1 MADTAEPPPVPAP
14 DALVVTESDP
24 TDAPN
29 EEQQLEPT
37 KKIKKIIRRKKRP
50 ARVQA
55 DPSVAKA
62 DPSTQSGLT
71 WNIWYSKHEG
81 GQRGD
86 EQHSLNKP
94 APGRCSIA
102 RDSGYTRADR
112 TPGAFFCGRDSKKYP
127 PVSGRCSFYSLVH
140 FARGV
145 CHKGSDCEYLHRLPG
160 IHDLFQPNTDC
171 FGRFVALSWR
181 EYLLFTSILNSVQGK
196 AFRLP
201 RRHGRCWKFPAYVQ
215 LMAARLQ

>member
-1 MADTAEPPPVPAP
+1 MTFCRATRPRLIALSFVSIQPSPLQHQAMADTAEPAPVPAP
-14 DALVVTESDP
+14 DAPVVTESDP

-55 DPSVAKA
+55 DSSVAKA

-112 TPGAFFCGRDSKKYP
+112 TPGAFFCSRDSKK
-127 PVSGRCSFYSLVH
+127 
-140 FARGV
+140 
-145 CHKGSDCEYLHRLPG
+145 
-160 IHDLFQPNTDC
+160 NT
-171 FGRFVALSWR
+171 
-181 EYLLFTSILNSVQGK
+181 
-196 AFRLP
+196 
-201 RRHGRCWKFPAYVQ
+201 
-215 LMAARLQ
+215 LQFLADAHSTH

>member
-1 MADTAEPPPVPAP
+1 LLADAKTAYLTVYTAFQIQLVQAFLPRDSRRIASASTPQFFPALKTMADTAEPAP

-24 TDAPN
+24 QNAPA
-29 EEQQLEPT
+29 EDQQLESA
-37 KKIKKIIRRKKRP
+37 KKVKKIIRRKKRP

-112 TPGAFFCGRDSKKYP
+112 TPGAFFCGS
-127 PVSGRCSFYSLVH
+127 
-140 FARGV
+140 
-145 CHKGSDCEYLHRLPG
+145 
-160 IHDLFQPNTDC
+160 
-171 FGRFVALSWR
+171 FGRFLIIFSIDADIFLSSFR
-181 EYLLFTSILNSVQGK
+181 SRRLSQGT
-196 AFRLP
+196 
-201 RRHGRCWKFPAYVQ
+201 
-215 LMAARLQ
+215 

>member
-1 MADTAEPPPVPAP
+1 MLGGAKTVLHRLPKSVLPTFLPRNLMSIESRLTSASTLQTLQQTQAMADTAEPVPTP
-14 DALVVTESDP
+14 DALVVAEADP
-24 TDAPN
+24 TNAPN
-29 EEQQLEPT
+29 EEQQLEST
-37 KKIKKIIRRKKRP
+37 KKVKKIIRRKKRP

-62 DPSTQSGLT
+62 DPSTQSGLQ

-102 RDSGYTRADR
+102 RDAGYTRADR
-112 TPGAFFCGRDSKKYP
+112 TPGAFFCGKFCFRGSICLLCLLGADM
-127 PVSGRCSFYSLVH
+127 VLLVH

-145 CHKGSDCEYLHRLPG
+145 CHKGADCEYLHRLPG
-160 IHDLFQPNTDC
+160 IHDLYQPNTDC
-171 FGRFVALSWR
+171 FGR
-181 EYLLFTSILNSVQGK
+181 
-196 AFRLP
+196 
-201 RRHGRCWKFPAYVQ
+201 
-215 LMAARLQ
+215 